1 MTTTQR
7 PMYEVAA
14 FYQCWYLIYA
24 RFVSTWMGDV
34 CFSFSDRRQ
43 QIEFGSRDTLYSVTN
58 TAYTHTQLYYQDLE
72 LTVSISILTYVLR

>member
-1 MTTTQR
+1 
-7 PMYEVAA
+7 
-14 FYQCWYLIYA
+14 
-24 RFVSTWMGDV
+24 MGDV